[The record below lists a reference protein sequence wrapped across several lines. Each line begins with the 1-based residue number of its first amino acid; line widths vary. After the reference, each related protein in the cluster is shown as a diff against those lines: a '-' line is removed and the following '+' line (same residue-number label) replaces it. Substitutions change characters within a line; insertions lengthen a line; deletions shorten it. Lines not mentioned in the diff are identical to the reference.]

1 MRAQSIFDC
10 AEHDSGLYIKSEAVI
25 QSKYVVTHLLH
36 ALQLGLRPDLVES
49 LSQRHGRHDVC
60 TSKKLFSLFAQTSE
74 KLHLLRPT
82 FFIDKCTDIAGRD
95 PRQAFYCGKKS
106 ILARSTTLTSH
117 LDLVSSRVCS
127 VFFLY
132 AFSTG
137 CCKTPFFLEMHA
149 SNNQVYQCSPGSWSN
164 GGMQNILSVVS
175 TTQINIAYLGLH
187 NNNSSPPDY
196 SI

>member
-1 MRAQSIFDC
+1 MRRNEIEEVYDGVSDFLVSHVKLGKQRQEGGKVGRWCRVGLLRAQSIFDC

-60 TSKKLFSLFAQTSE
+60 TSKNLFSLFAQTSE

-132 AFSTG
+132 AFSSG
-137 CCKTPFFLEMHA
+137 F
-149 SNNQVYQCSPGSWSN
+149 
-164 GGMQNILSVVS
+164 
-175 TTQINIAYLGLH
+175 
-187 NNNSSPPDY
+187 
-196 SI
+196 